1 MGELQ
6 FLCLPGFLM
15 GSHISREGVRYA
27 CKTAQGVSQGG
38 DATRE
43 GLGVPLGHNVQILC
57 V

>member
-6 FLCLPGFLM
+6 FLCHPGFLI
-15 GSHISREGVRYA
+15 GSLISREGVRYA
-27 CKTAQGVSQGG
+27 CKTAVGVSQGG

>member
-6 FLCLPGFLM
+6 FLCLPGFLI
-15 GSHISREGVRYA
+15 GSLIFREGVRYA
-27 CKTAQGVSQGG
+27 CKTAEGVSQGG

-43 GLGVPLGHNVQILC
+43 GLGVPLGHDVQILC